1 MLLKIIIA
9 STRPGRKGPA
19 LGYWI
24 NEIAKKHSKF
34 DVKLID
40 LQEVNLPFLDEPNHP
55 RFQKYEQEHTKAWS
69 KEIDGA
75 DAFIFVTPEYNFGL
89 PATLKN
95 ALDFLFVE
103 WGYKPVGF
111 VSYGGVSAGTRAV
124 QMLKQVVTA
133 LKMMPLFES
142 VNVAAFT
149 KYINAEGQFVPEEG
163 LEKAAIGML
172 DELAKW
178 TEALAPMRIKKPE

>member
-19 LGYWI
+19 LGNWI
-24 NEIAKKHSKF
+24 NEIAKKHGAF
-34 DVKLID
+34 EVKLID
-40 LQEVNLPFLDEPNHP
+40 LKEVNLPFIDEPNHP
-55 RFQKYEQEHTKAWS
+55 RFQKYEHEHTKAWS
-69 KEIDGA
+69 REIDAA
-75 DAFIFVTPEYNFGL
+75 DAFIFVTPEYNFGF

-95 ALDFLFVE
+95 ALDFVFNE

-111 VSYGGVSAGTRAV
+111 VSYGGVSGGTRAV

-133 LKMMPLFES
+133 QRMMPIPES
-142 VNVAAFT
+142 INVPFFT
-149 KYINAEGQFVPEEG
+149 KFINENGQFIPEEG
-163 LEKAAIGML
+163 LEKAATGML

-178 TEALAPMRIKKPE
+178 TEAMAPMRVKKPE

>member
-9 STRPGRKGPA
+9 STRPGRKGPSLA
-19 LGYWI
+19 YWI
-24 NEIAKKHSKF
+24 NEIAKKHGAF
-34 DVKLID
+34 EVKLID
-40 LQEVNLPFLDEPNHP
+40 LKEVNLPFLDEPNHP
-55 RFQKYEQEHTKAWS
+55 RFQKYEHEHTKAWS
-69 KEIDGA
+69 REIDEA
-75 DAFIFVTPEYNFGL
+75 DAFIFVTPEYNFGF

-95 ALDFLFVE
+95 ALDFVFNE

-111 VSYGGVSAGTRAV
+111 VSYGGVSGGIRAV

-133 LKMMPLFES
+133 QRMMPIPES
-142 VNVAAFT
+142 INVPFFT
-149 KYINAEGQFVPEEG
+149 KFINDQEQFVPEEG

-178 TEALAPMRIKKPE
+178 TKAMEPMRVKNPE